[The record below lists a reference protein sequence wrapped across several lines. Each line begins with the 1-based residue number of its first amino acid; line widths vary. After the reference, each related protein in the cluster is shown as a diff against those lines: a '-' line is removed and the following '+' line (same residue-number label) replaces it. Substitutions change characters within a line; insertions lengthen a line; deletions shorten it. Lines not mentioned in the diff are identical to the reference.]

1 MRSTIERT
9 TQHGAFDAVERL
21 RRAESRLARRR
32 QTSCGPSETDR
43 SAMRFVLERAD
54 EGVDVT
60 PTDLARFLAISTA
73 SVTALLD
80 RLRGGGMVELREHPS
95 DRRKKVVRPVDR
107 SDDPDVIDPLTA
119 SIRELSE
126 QLGDRDAHLVRAF
139 LDQVSDIVTQECE
152 Q

>member
-1 MRSTIERT
+1 MRSTLERS
-9 TQHGAFDAVERL
+9 TQRGAFDAVERL

-32 QTSCGPSETDR
+32 QSSCGPSETDR

-60 PTDLARFLAISTA
+60 PTDLARHLDISTA

-80 RLRGGGMVELREHPS
+80 RLRSGGMVELREHAS
-95 DRRKKVVRPVDR
+95 DRRKKLVRPVDR
-107 SDDPDVIDPLTA
+107 SDDPDVVDPLTA
-119 SIRELSE
+119 AIRGLSD
-126 QLGDRDAHLVRAF
+126 QLSDGDARLVGAF

-152 Q
+152 R